1 MLSSAGPPAL
11 PEGLRFD
18 SLVDTQFRGKSG
30 VFGRALPAKTP
41 PSSHQLRKPYD
52 IGINCIRRSMIWS
65 SLIEPRFSTWMGP

>member
-30 VFGRALPAKTP
+30 VFGRVTPAQTP
-41 PSSHQLRKPYD
+41 PSSH
-52 IGINCIRRSMIWS
+52 
-65 SLIEPRFSTWMGP
+65 